1 MNNPRTYK
9 GHFLRKRFGQIFL
22 TDPYIINNIIK
33 IFNPKDNQE
42 IIEIGPG
49 LGVLTLPLMKYVK
62 HMTVIELDRNLA
74 FRLMIHP
81 KLKNKLTILQ
91 NDAMKINFSA
101 FSQSKGKKIRILG
114 NLPYNISIPL
124 IFHLFTYISTITDMC
139 FMLQKEVINRL
150 ITKKN
155 MKTYGHLTVMTQY
168 YCQIEHM
175 LTVPPSSFIPIPK
188 VESGIVRLIPHK
200 KNHYPIC
207 DVKKLNTITKL
218 AFNQRRKIISNSLK
232 EIFTI
237 EDFKKLNINP
247 NSRAE
252 NISIKK
258 YCQLANLISTN
269 DINYNSLLKN

>member
-1 MNNPRTYK
+1 MNNKIYQ

-74 FRLMIHP
+74 FRLMKNP
-81 KLKNKLTILQ
+81 KLKHKLTILQ
-91 NDAMKINFSA
+91 NDAMKIDFGA
-101 FSQSKGKKIRILG
+101 IARSKGKQIRILG

-124 IFHLFTYISTITDMC
+124 IFHLFNYIHTITDMC

-155 MKTYGHLTVMTQY
+155 MKTYGHLSIMTQY
-168 YCQIEHM
+168 YCQIEHI
-175 LTVPPSSFIPIPK
+175 LTVPPSSFTPSPK

-200 KNHYPIC
+200 KNYYPIC
-207 DVKKLNTITKL
+207 NIKILNAITKL
-218 AFNQRRKIISNSLK
+218 AFSQRRKIITNSLK
-232 EIFTI
+232 KLFSIQ
-237 EDFKKLNINP
+237 DFKNLNINP

-258 YCQLANLISTN
+258 YCKLANLISKN
-269 DINYNSLLKN
+269 KINYDRFIK